1 MKKIIY
7 SFIAVLALGCGFTSC
22 GSDDDDDNIS
32 YSTPA
37 EEASAGTYTGIWTRS
52 LDGVDE
58 TYSGTVTLESAG
70 KTGVT
75 KVTFSCP
82 ESSLNAT
89 SVANIWNAKYDF
101 MFMNQTVSTENGLG
115 ASFAGRITE
124 TGVLTT
130 SFTIT
135 QKVGRKS
142 YNYNYSFT
150 GSK

>member
-1 MKKIIY
+1 MKKIIF

-22 GSDDDDDNIS
+22 GSDGDDNIS
-32 YSTPA
+32 YDKPA
-37 EEASAGTYTGIWTRS
+37 EEASAGTYTGTFTRT

-58 TYSGTVTLESAG
+58 TFDGTVTLVSAG

-82 ESSLNAT
+82 GSSLNAT
-89 SVANIWNAKYDF
+89 SVANVWNSKYDF
-101 MFMNQTVSTENGLG
+101 QFMNQTASAENGLG
-115 ASFAGRITE
+115 VSFAGRITE
-124 TGVLTT
+124 AGVLTT
-130 SFTIT
+130 SFTLT

-142 YNYNYSFT
+142 YEYKYSFT